1 MNIHTLYQLFSKRFR
16 TKRMKA
22 FIDAFHP
29 SPETTILDVGGSSYN
44 WSLVN
49 CNARITLLNLDD
61 QGISSALADNT
72 VFVKGDAT
80 DLPYSD
86 QSFDIA
92 FSNSLIEHL
101 FTYEKQVKCAQEIRR
116 VGKRLWVQTP
126 ARGFF
131 IEPHLLT
138 PFTHYLPKRW
148 QKRLLKNF
156 TVWGIITRPSPQAI
170 ETFLREVR
178 LLNFREMQE
187 LFSDCEIRKEK
198 TLFLTKSYIAI
209 RG

>member
-1 MNIHTLYQLFSKRFR
+1 MTKVSALHLPTTLFS
-16 TKRMKA
+16 
-22 FIDAFHP
+22 
-29 SPETTILDVGGSSYN
+29 SS
-44 WSLVN
+44 V
-49 CNARITLLNLDD
+49 
-61 QGISSALADNT
+61 
-72 VFVKGDAT
+72 AT

-101 FTYEKQVKCAQEIRR
+101 FIYEKQVKCAQEIRR

-126 ARGFF
+126 AHGFF

-156 TVWGIITRPSPQAI
+156 TVCGIITRPSPQAI

-187 LFSDCEIRKEK
+187 LFPDCEIRKEK
-198 TLFLTKSYIAI
+198 IPFLTKSYIAI